1 MLCMFGANTYRVL
14 CVAIKQDENILT
26 SGGADG
32 TVRVWRLGTGE
43 LITTLRGHTVS
54 SEHVINA

>member
-1 MLCMFGANTYRVL
+1 MFDGDTCRVL
-14 CVAIKQDENILT
+14 CVTIKQDENILT

-43 LITTLRGHTVS
+43 MITTLRGHTVS
-54 SEHVINA
+54 SEHVSNA